1 MLSEIS
7 SFNDVETVSK
17 YEGKILDALK
27 KIMKTKEL
35 EYTFLE
41 IYENYK
47 GKVISYEDIDVVE
60 INVGIYSIRVGLVS
74 LHLKILIKKL

>member
-60 INVGIYSIRVGLVS
+60 INVGIYSIRVGLGDLFPYERS
-74 LHLKILIKKL
+74 LS